1 MPENEGRILERLD
14 HIASDVAEI
23 KDSLKDMNGRVRQNE
38 LNVGILSETCLRF
51 KALQIG
57 AIIGAA
63 IVIIGVIAWATGAM

>member
-14 HIASDVAEI
+14 HIAADLTEI
-23 KDSLKDMNGRVRQNE
+23 KASVLSMNGRVRQNE
-38 LNVGILSETCLRF
+38 LNVAILSETCLRF

-63 IVIIGVIAWATGAM
+63 IAIIGIIAWLSGAI